1 MSIVQKNRFKLPDL
15 LLLVVAVTA
24 LVSYFWLVPSVHPDR
39 YINRRI
45 VETKAAQI
53 ASDYIGRSGYTTEGL
68 IPVVEI
74 IREPDVVNDLQDVYS
89 RRAFTDSELSAKYE
103 VLKPYSY
110 RVSWVMPRGDDAVGF
125 EDGSMNI
132 SLNGRGAVIEGSN
145 RVKFV
150 VVMTTDGSVLSLEVN
165 DLIPI
170 PVKPALR
177 YLRSD
182 GLTPGWTHQIPAG
195 VPDSMLVRNM
205 GFNIA
210 TFRNVD
216 PADAVIPD
224 TPGPEWS
231 VAQGLN
237 YDLNRAEVLRLADY
251 HLRRTIWSEMVM
263 RVDTVMS
270 ITNSLAKVRYA
281 VRDTLHHWSVSVD
294 ATVHPYGALQSL
306 AVTKQHSNATQ
317 HLGDNDIMELVTVV
331 AFAVLLLSL
340 LIVMIRRLDARLI
353 DLKFALT
360 DAILAGLFA
369 DVMILLRFIYSSQYI
384 PGGFSANVLSII
396 PTLIAVGAGA
406 ALLTFVI
413 SGSGESLARTS
424 GFDQLK
430 TLDLLKRGF
439 FFNRAVGMAL
449 IRGVSAGVVMAGF
462 ALLPMTLIPDL
473 HLHFTSSDPV
483 FNVHATTWPAM
494 EVIAKSGFFSLVY
507 SYLVL
512 LGLGGFAWI
521 VKPKWPFVY
530 VVVAIGGLLLGISPV
545 SVDPLWGNVLIGL
558 VTMAILLTLYRLYGF
573 ATVLIGLFVY
583 YIMWDGMSGW
593 MLHTSPDLGMSMI
606 LGAVILA
613 LFAFGITAVATGQE
627 LDEIPEYVP
636 SYVAELSSRERMERE
651 LEIARNVQLSFL
663 PTATP
668 EILHYDIAAHCRPAF
683 DTGGD
688 FYDFIPLE
696 DGKMAV
702 IIGDVSGK
710 GIQAAFYMTLIKGFV
725 QSLSERIDDPAD
737 ILCEINRLFVRN
749 AEKGI
754 FVTMLYGIL
763 DPATG
768 EFSFARAGHNPLIFK
783 PTGDANPRH
792 IPSPGLGIGLIADDR
807 FHAHIRTTKIILP
820 EDGFICLYTD
830 GITEAMNLK
839 REMYGDHRLLGQLR
853 EIQKE
858 SSSVIMDEIDK
869 DVAKFVGR
877 APQHDDMTLVVI
889 RRAGAFPLAYIG

>member
-1 MSIVQKNRFKLPDL
+1 M
-15 LLLVVAVTA
+15 A
-24 LVSYFWLVPSVHPDR
+24 LVSYFWLVPTVHPDR

-45 VETKAAQI
+45 VETRAAQI

-68 IPVVEI
+68 IPVVEVH
-74 IREPDVVNDLQDVYS
+74 REPNVVNDLQDVYG
-89 RRAFTDSELSAKYE
+89 RNAFSERMLPAKYKA
-103 VLKPYSY
+103 LKPYYY
-110 RVSWVMPRGDDAVGF
+110 RVNWVLPTTEEAVGF

-132 SLNGRGAVIEGSN
+132 SLSGQGTVIDGSN
-145 RVKFV
+145 QVKFA
-150 VVMTTDGSVLSLEVN
+150 VVMTTDGSVLSLQIN
-165 DLIPI
+165 DLLPI

-182 GLTPGWTHQIPAG
+182 GSTPGWTHQIPAG
-195 VPDSMLVRNM
+195 VPDSMLIRNM
-205 GFNIA
+205 GFNLA

-216 PADAVIPD
+216 PEDSRVPN
-224 TPGPEWS
+224 TPGPEWV

-251 HLRRTIWSEMVM
+251 HLRRTIWTDKSLK
-263 RVDTVMS
+263 VDTVMS
-270 ITNSLAKVRYA
+270 VTNSLARVRYSMQ
-281 VRDTLHHWSVSVD
+281 DTLHHWSVNIDV
-294 ATVHPYGALQSL
+294 TVHPFGALQELGVSM
-306 AVTKQHSNATQ
+306 KHSESEQ
-317 HLGDNDIMELVTVV
+317 HLAENEVMELVTVV
-331 AFAVLLLSL
+331 SFAILLLSL

-369 DVMILLRFIYSSQYI
+369 DAMILLRFLYSSQYI
-384 PGGFSANVLSII
+384 PGGFSGNLLSII

-449 IRGVSAGVVMAGF
+449 IRGVAAGVIMAGF
-462 ALLPMTLIPDL
+462 AVLPMTLFPNL
-473 HLHFTSSDPV
+473 HLHFTTSDPV
-483 FNVHATTWPAM
+483 FNVHASTWPAL
-494 EVIAKSGFFSLVY
+494 EIIAKSGFFSLVY
-507 SYLVL
+507 GYLVL

-530 VVVAIGGLLLGISPV
+530 VVVAIGGVLLGILPMDI
-545 SVDPLWGNVLIGL
+545 DPLWGDIFIGL
-558 VTMAILLTLYRLYGF
+558 ATMAILLTLYRLYGF

-593 MLHTSPDLGMSMI
+593 MLHNSPDMGMSMI
-606 LGAVILA
+606 LGAVVLA
-613 LFAFGITAVATGQE
+613 MFAFGITAVATGQE
-627 LDEIPEYVP
+627 LEEIPEYIP

-651 LEIARNVQLSFL
+651 LEIARNVQLNFL
-663 PTATP
+663 PTSTP
-668 EILHYDIAAHCRPAF
+668 EILQYDIAAHCRPAF

-688 FYDFIPLE
+688 FYDYIPLD

-702 IIGDVSGK
+702 IVGDVSGK

-725 QSLSERIDDPAD
+725 QSLSERIEDPAS

-749 AEKGI
+749 AERGI

-763 DPATG
+763 DPSTG
-768 EFSFARAGHNPLIFK
+768 EFTFARAGHNPLIFK
-783 PTGDANPRH
+783 PSKDANPRH
-792 IPSPGLGIGLIADDR
+792 IPSPGLAVGLVGDDR
-807 FHAHIRTTKIILP
+807 FHAHIRTTKIIIP

-839 REMYGDHRLLGQLR
+839 RELYGDHRLLGQLR
-853 EIQKE
+853 EIQND
-858 SSSVIMDEIDK
+858 SSTSILAAIDS
-869 DVAKFVGR
+869 DVSKFVGR
-877 APQHDDMTLVVI
+877 APQHDDMTLMVI
-889 RRAGAFPLAYIG
+889 RRAGVFPITYVG